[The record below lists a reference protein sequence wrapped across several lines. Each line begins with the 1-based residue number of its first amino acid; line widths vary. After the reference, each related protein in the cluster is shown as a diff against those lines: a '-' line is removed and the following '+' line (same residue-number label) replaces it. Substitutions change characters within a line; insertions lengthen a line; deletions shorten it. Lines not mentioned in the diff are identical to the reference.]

1 MADFVGGHDFF
12 TYQLVHAFEWNDF
25 CHGYHLLLMIL
36 LRKVTE
42 CGRNGGLV
50 GWGVGEL
57 VGWWLK
63 GNACGEGAQV
73 AAREKLGMRN

>member
-42 CGRNGGLV
+42 CGKDSEIV
-50 GWGVGEL
+50 S
-57 VGWWLK
+57 
-63 GNACGEGAQV
+63 
-73 AAREKLGMRN
+73 